1 MDTCKRMWSKE
12 ELTAAGKTIYKHK
25 VHIKTSTNTADLV
38 FLSSSNVK
46 MTFDGLAGNT
56 NGAWNKFIFGKV
68 SKTGGTY
75 IVDILN
81 GWKDQHTTEVYLVP
95 VDLSNSGLDNIILV
109 DPTSFTDQIIE
120 L

>member
-12 ELTAAGKTIYKHK
+12 ELAAASGKTYKHH
-25 VHIKTSTNTADLV
+25 VHIKTSENTADLI

-56 NGAWNKFIFGKV
+56 NGAWSKLIFGTV
-68 SKTGGTY
+68 SKTNGTY
-75 IVDILN
+75 IVYKLN
-81 GWKDQHTTEVYLVP
+81 GWKDQYTTEVYLFP
-95 VDLSNSGLDNIILV
+95 VDLSNSVLDNIILV
-109 DPTSFTDQIIE
+109 DPTTFTDQVIE

>member
-12 ELTAAGKTIYKHK
+12 ELAAAGGKIYKHK

-46 MTFDGLAGNT
+46 MTFDSIAGNT
-56 NGAWNKFIFGKV
+56 NGAWNKFIFGTV

-75 IVDILN
+75 IVDKLN
-81 GWKDQHTTEVYLVP
+81 GWKDEHTTEIYLVP

-109 DPTSFTDQIIE
+109 DPTSFTDQVIAI
-120 L
+120 